1 MVFKEKKTPDKPAT
15 PNLVQVVKVLLS
27 LPFSN
32 AAVERVF
39 SQLKLVKNDH
49 RANLKQ
55 ESLLGLLTTKMH
67 LLKSSSSSASQTVKL
82 EPPKE
87 MYDLYR
93 NMKSNADNDEV
104 TELRKAF
111 IEKLKM

>member
-1 MVFKEKKTPDKPAT
+1 ME
-15 PNLVQVVKVLLS
+15 Q
-27 LPFSN
+27 
-32 AAVERVF
+32 VF

-49 RANLKQ
+49 TANLKQ

-67 LLKSSSSSASQTVKL
+67 LLKYSSSNASQTVKL

-93 NMKSNADNDEV
+93 NMKSNANNDEV
-104 TELRKAF
+104 TELQKAF